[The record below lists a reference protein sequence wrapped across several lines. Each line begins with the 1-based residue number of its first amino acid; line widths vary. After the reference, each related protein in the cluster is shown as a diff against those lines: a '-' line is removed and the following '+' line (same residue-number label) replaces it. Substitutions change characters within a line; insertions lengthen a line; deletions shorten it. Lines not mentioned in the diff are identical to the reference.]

1 MSKHLR
7 RENQSMNE
15 RGKITGTTNPAGNER
30 QPKKRVQD
38 TDGENP
44 KD

>member
-15 RGKITGTTNPAGNER
+15 RGKIRGTANPAGNER
-30 QPKKRVQD
+30 QPEKRIQN
-38 TDGENP
+38 TDGEKP
-44 KD
+44 ID